1 MWQPAAVK
9 KLFIAAA
16 EEICTNKRPPVKV
29 HLGHMCAV
37 EAPIALAAVI
47 TVDPEAAHCFGV
59 LFEEP
64 WASTALLYMTSLK
77 VPYYVKKQ
85 YFKNNIFQTIVY

>member
-29 HLGHMCAV
+29 HHGHMCTV
-37 EAPIALAAVI
+37 EVSVALAAVI
-47 TVDPEAAHCFGV
+47 AMAAHCFGV

-64 WASTALLYMTSLK
+64 WASIALLYMTS
-77 VPYYVKKQ
+77 P
-85 YFKNNIFQTIVY
+85 

>member
-29 HLGHMCAV
+29 HPGHMCAV
-37 EAPIALAAVI
+37 QAPIAAVI
-47 TVDPEAAHCFGV
+47 AAAPDEAHGFGV
-59 LFEEP
+59 SFEEP
-64 WASTALLYMTSLK
+64 WASIALRYKTSPQKVQCYLK
-77 VPYYVKKQ
+77 
-85 YFKNNIFQTIVY
+85 